1 MVRYVWT
8 LHSASHYGLASRAL
22 SKSRKVGGESKV
34 NFGVYPSWSSQGMPH
49 DIEVPSGGG
58 FQAVSLTGILFV
70 WPYPRA

>member
-1 MVRYVWT
+1 MRCQVK
-8 LHSASHYGLASRAL
+8 
-22 SKSRKVGGESKV
+22 KSRWRVQGKFWRLSLVV
-34 NFGVYPSWSSQGMPH
+34 SQGMPH